1 MILLFQ
7 NAWGCP
13 GTFSGVAQTLFQD
26 RSMDVCL
33 TNFEETICTF
43 IHLLIHL
50 SNCYG
55 ARFPIVFIDSDFF
68 YMVLSLA
75 YRHTSFQAFIFF
87 SISNFQSV
95 KLQMFQILH
104 LSNFQIVKRASIKN
118 LQLHACVW
126 LDLVCLEE
134 LAVIYPLLLYGSLW
148 LKIKMFL
155 VRLDLVGSS
164 YFSPVVVALEIVA

>member
-50 SNCYG
+50 SNCYV
-55 ARFPIVFIDSDFF
+55 ARFPIVFIDSDCFVF
-68 YMVLSLA
+68 MFLSLA
-75 YRHTSFQAFIFF
+75 YRHTSFPAFIFF
-87 SISNFQSV
+87 LNFKLSI
-95 KLQMFQILH
+95 LQMFHILH
-104 LSNFQIVKRASIKN
+104 LSNFQIVKRASIKD
-118 LQLHACVW
+118 LRLHAFVW

-134 LAVIYPLLLYGSLW
+134 QS
-148 LKIKMFL
+148 
-155 VRLDLVGSS
+155 R
-164 YFSPVVVALEIVA
+164 ALTIRR

>member
-50 SNCYG
+50 SNCYV
-55 ARFPIVFIDSDFF
+55 ARFPIVFIDSDCFVLYVFVTRVSSHKLSSVHFF
-68 YMVLSLA
+68 LNFKLSI
-75 YRHTSFQAFIFF
+75 YQTF
-87 SISNFQSV
+87 
-95 KLQMFQILH
+95 KL
-104 LSNFQIVKRASIKN
+104 
-118 LQLHACVW
+118 
-126 LDLVCLEE
+126 
-134 LAVIYPLLLYGSLW
+134 
-148 LKIKMFL
+148 
-155 VRLDLVGSS
+155 
-164 YFSPVVVALEIVA
+164 